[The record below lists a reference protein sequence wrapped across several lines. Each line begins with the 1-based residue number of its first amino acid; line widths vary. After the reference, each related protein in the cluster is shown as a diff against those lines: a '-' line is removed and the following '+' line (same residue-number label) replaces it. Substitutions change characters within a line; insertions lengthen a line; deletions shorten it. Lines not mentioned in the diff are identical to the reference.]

1 MKEAAEKRKQLENE
15 HQLAVVQLKERKDE
29 VKMLHK
35 VKFTNLSLLIKKS
48 CTHMIVYLPAFFFF

>member
-35 VKFTNLSLLIKKS
+35 VKLFIR
-48 CTHMIVYLPAFFFF
+48 LPLCC